1 MKILFLVQGLD
12 VAASR
17 YRVLQYLPY
26 LKEHGIQASVQRF
39 PKGFFAKLKVFKS
52 VNQYDILF
60 IQRKRFPVLWLKFIR
75 KNARKIVYDFDDSVM
90 YRSSKY
96 VSNESKTRAKVFK
109 NMVNASDHVIAGNE
123 YLQQNTTPY
132 TQDVTIIPSPIDMTS
147 YPQKKYPEKNDIITL
162 GWIGAHGSI
171 HYLKKMKPI
180 FDTLAKRNDKLRLRI
195 ICDTFFDCE
204 NMIVEKKQWNEKDE
218 VADIQSFDI
227 GLMPLMDDPWSHGK
241 CGLKVLQCLATG
253 VPVVCSPAGINREI
267 VENSVHGF
275 WANTDEEWI
284 EKLEILINDHELRK
298 KMGVA
303 GRERVIERYSLK
315 ANAPR
320 MLKIFQQL
328 VQNGTDNYS
337 KKNTG

>member
-26 LKEHGIQASVQRF
+26 LKEHGIHTSVQHF

-52 VNQYDILF
+52 VSQYDILF
-60 IQRKRFPVLWLKFIR
+60 IQRKRFPVLWLKLIR
-75 KNARKIVYDFDDSVM
+75 KSAKKIVYDFDDSIM
-90 YRSSKY
+90 YRNSKY
-96 VSNESKTRAKVFK
+96 ISHESGTRVKMFK

-123 YLQQNTTPY
+123 YLQKNTTPY
-132 TQDVTIIPSPIDMTS
+132 MHNVTIIPSPIDIS
-147 YPQKKYPEKNDIITL
+147 FYPQKIYSEKEDNITM

-180 FDTLAKRNDKLRLRI
+180 FETLGKRNDRLRLKI
-195 ICDTFFDCE
+195 VCDTFFDCE
-204 NMIVEKKQWNEKDE
+204 NIVVEKKQWTEKGE

-241 CGLKVLQCLATG
+241 CGLKILQCLAVG

-267 VENSVHGF
+267 VEDGVHGF
-275 WANTDEEWI
+275 WANTEEEWI
-284 EKLEILINDHELRK
+284 EKLKILINDPDLRK
-298 KMGVA
+298 RMGMA
-303 GRERVIERYSLK
+303 GRERVIEYYSLK

-328 VQNGTDNYS
+328 I
-337 KKNTG
+337 

>member
-17 YRVLQYLPY
+17 YRVLQYMPY
-26 LKEHGIQASVQRF
+26 LKEHGVQATVLPF
-39 PKGFFAKLKVFKS
+39 PKRFFEKLKLFKS
-52 VNQYDILF
+52 VNKYDILF
-60 IQRKRFPVLWLKFIR
+60 IQRKRFSVFWLKFIK

-90 YRSSKY
+90 YRNSKA
-96 VSNESKTRAKVFK
+96 VNPESNTRVAMFK
-109 NMVNASDHVIAGNE
+109 NMVNASDHVIAGNKFLE
-123 YLQQNTTPY
+123 KNTTPY
-132 TQDVTIIPSPIDMTS
+132 THNVTIIPSPIDMS
-147 YPQKKYPEKNDIITL
+147 FYPQKKYTEKNDNITL
-162 GWIGAHGSI
+162 GWIGATGSI
-171 HYLKKMKPI
+171 HYLEKMRPM
-180 FDTLAKRNDKLRLRI
+180 FNTLGKSYDNVRLKI

-204 NMIVEKKQWNEKDE
+204 NMVVEKKQWNEKDE

-267 VENSVHGF
+267 IENGVHGF
-275 WANTDEEWI
+275 WANSQEEWI
-284 EKLEILINDHELRK
+284 EKLEILINDHELRR
-298 KMGVA
+298 KMGIA

-315 ANAPR
+315 ANEPR

-328 VQNGTDNYS
+328 G
-337 KKNTG
+337 

>member
-52 VNQYDILF
+52 ANQYDILF
-60 IQRKRFPVLWLKFIR
+60 IQRKRFSVLWLKYIR

-90 YRSSKY
+90 HRSSKHLRH
-96 VSNESKTRAKVFK
+96 ESKTRVKMFK

-123 YLQQNTTPY
+123 YLQQNTIPY
-132 TQDVTIIPSPIDMTS
+132 TQNVTIIPSPIDIS
-147 YPQKKYPEKNDIITL
+147 LYPQKTYSEKSDNITL
-162 GWIGAHGSI
+162 GWVGAHGSI
-171 HYLKKMKPI
+171 HYLKKMRPI
-180 FDTLAKRNDKLRLRI
+180 FETLGKKNDKLRLKI
-195 ICDTFFDCE
+195 VCDTFFDCE
-204 NMIVEKKQWNEKDE
+204 NMVVDKKQWSEKDE

-241 CGLKVLQCLATG
+241 CGLKILQCLATG
-253 VPVVCSPAGINREI
+253 VPVVCSPAGINKEI
-267 VENSVHGF
+267 VEDGVHGF
-275 WANTDEEWI
+275 WANSQEEWI
-284 EKLEILINDHELRK
+284 EKLEILINDHGLRR
-298 KMGVA
+298 KMGMA
-303 GRERVIERYSLK
+303 GRGRVIEHYSLK

-320 MLKIFQQL
+320 MLKIFEQL
-328 VQNGTDNYS
+328 M
-337 KKNTG
+337 

>member
-26 LKEHGIQASVQRF
+26 LKEHGIQASVQCF

>member
-26 LKEHGIQASVQRF
+26 LKEHGIQASVLPF
-39 PKGFFAKLKVFKS
+39 PKGVFAKLKVFKS

-60 IQRKRFPVLWLKFIR
+60 IQRKRFSVLWLKYIR

-90 YRSSKY
+90 HRSSKHLRH
-96 VSNESKTRAKVFK
+96 ESKTRVKMFK

-123 YLQQNTTPY
+123 YLQQNTIPY
-132 TQDVTIIPSPIDMTS
+132 TQNVTIIPSPIDIS
-147 YPQKKYPEKNDIITL
+147 LYPQKTYSEKSDNITL
-162 GWIGAHGSI
+162 GWVGAHGSI

-180 FDTLAKRNDKLRLRI
+180 FETLGKKNDKLRLKI
-195 ICDTFFDCE
+195 VCDTFFDCE
-204 NMIVEKKQWNEKDE
+204 NMAVDKKQWSEKDE

-241 CGLKVLQCLATG
+241 CGLKILQCLATG
-253 VPVVCSPAGINREI
+253 VPVVCSPAGVNREI
-267 VENSVHGF
+267 VEDGVHGF
-275 WANTDEEWI
+275 WANSQEEWI
-284 EKLEILINDHELRK
+284 EKLEILINDHDLRR
-298 KMGVA
+298 KMGMA
-303 GRERVIERYSLK
+303 GRERVIEHYSLK

-320 MLKIFQQL
+320 MLKIFEQL
-328 VQNGTDNYS
+328 M
-337 KKNTG
+337 

>member
-1 MKILFLVQGLD
+1 MKILFLVQGLE

-26 LKEHGIQASVQRF
+26 LKEHGVQASVQRF

-60 IQRKRFPVLWLKFIR
+60 IQRKRFPILWLKYIR

-90 YRSSKY
+90 YRSSKHI
-96 VSNESKTRAKVFK
+96 SNESKTRVKVFR

-123 YLQQNTTPY
+123 YLLKNTTPY
-132 TQDVTIIPSPIDMTS
+132 THNVTVIPSPIDMTS
-147 YPQKKYPEKNDIITL
+147 YPQKRYPEKNDTITL
-162 GWIGAHGSI
+162 GWVGAHGSI

-180 FDTLAKRNDKLRLRI
+180 FDTLAKKNNKLRLKI

-204 NMIVEKKQWNEKDE
+204 NMIVEKKQWSEKDE

-227 GLMPLMDDPWSHGK
+227 GMMPLMDDPWSHGK
-241 CGLKVLQCLATG
+241 CGLKILQCLATG

-267 VENSVHGF
+267 VEDGVHGF
-275 WANTDEEWI
+275 WASSQEEWI
-284 EKLEILINDHELRK
+284 EKLEILINDHELRR
-298 KMGVA
+298 KMGIA

-315 ANAPR
+315 ANESR

-328 VQNGTDNYS
+328 M
-337 KKNTG
+337 

>member
-26 LKEHGIQASVQRF
+26 LKEHEIQASVLPF
-39 PKGFFAKLKVFKS
+39 PKGVFAKLKVFKS

-60 IQRKRFPVLWLKFIR
+60 IQRKRFSVLWLKYIR

-90 YRSSKY
+90 HRSSKHLRH
-96 VSNESKTRAKVFK
+96 ESKTRVKMFK
-109 NMVNASDHVIAGNE
+109 SMVNASDHIIAGNE
-123 YLQQNTTPY
+123 YLQQNTIPY
-132 TQDVTIIPSPIDMTS
+132 TQNVTIIPSPIDMTF
-147 YPQKKYPEKNDIITL
+147 YPQKEYPEKNDTITL
-162 GWIGAHGSI
+162 GWVGAHGSI
-171 HYLKKMKPI
+171 HYLKKMKSI
-180 FDTLAKRNDKLRLRI
+180 FETLGKRNDKLRLKI

-241 CGLKVLQCLATG
+241 CGLKILQCLATG
-253 VPVVCSPAGINREI
+253 VPVVCSPAGVNREI
-267 VENSVHGF
+267 VEDGVHGF
-275 WANTDEEWI
+275 WASSQEEWI
-284 EKLEILINDHELRK
+284 EKLEILINDHELRR
-298 KMGVA
+298 KMGIA

-315 ANAPR
+315 ANEPR
-320 MLKIFQQL
+320 MLKVFQQL
-328 VQNGTDNYS
+328 V
-337 KKNTG
+337 